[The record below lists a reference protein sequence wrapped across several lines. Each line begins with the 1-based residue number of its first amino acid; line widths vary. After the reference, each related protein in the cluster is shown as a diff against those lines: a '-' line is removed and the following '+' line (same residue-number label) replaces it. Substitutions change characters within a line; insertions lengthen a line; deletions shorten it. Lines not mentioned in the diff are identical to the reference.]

1 MVNATNSTAPST
13 SRPREIIDIIVPT
26 VSGLVLL
33 ALVVAVAIII
43 CYCVSIKRKK
53 KAVMKL
59 EEMKVN
65 IERNGNV
72 SASINAYTAIQ
83 SLMSVRNPFEI
94 LSGCNLE
101 YNYALLKV
109 LDKIGEGF
117 FGDVYKGTAPGVS
130 SGFVAIKTLK
140 NDSELDTLGKFA
152 KEAWICSKFD
162 HENVIKLLGVCT
174 FGAQKCM
181 IFQYMDLG
189 SLDKLLR
196 KSSPSSPDYNS
207 QHDHLLTPY
216 QFLNVSIQLARGL
229 AYLSSLDFVHRDI
242 ASRNCLL
249 DSSYTAKIA
258 DFGLSR
264 NIGGN
269 NYYRIGSGN
278 NLLPLRWMPP
288 EAIFFSTFTVRSDV
302 WSYGVLLW
310 EIFTY
315 GKLPYGG
322 LSNHEVIDNVRG
334 GKILDKP
341 DLCPL
346 GVYDIMRSCWYQV
359 PAKRISIQSVLEK
372 LEIYE
377 RGEEVPQHNYAN
389 LIPGTDVTGPLST
402 PPQVEVEMT
411 PFSTPRSSSY
421 RASMENNSEFM
432 DSVIVTAIEEEG
444 EELAKALLMS
454 LN

>member
-1 MVNATNSTAPST
+1 MVNTTMNSTAPST
-13 SRPREIIDIIVPT
+13 SRPREIIDIIIPS

-33 ALVVAVAIII
+33 ALIVALAIII
-43 CYCVSIKRKK
+43 GYCVSIKRKK
-53 KAVMKL
+53 NAVKRL
-59 EEMKVN
+59 EEKN
-65 IERNGNV
+65 ASRERNGNV

-94 LSGCNLE
+94 LSDDHLE
-101 YNYALLKV
+101 YNYALLQV
-109 LDKIGEGF
+109 LNKIGEGF
-117 FGDVYKGTAPGVS
+117 FGDVYKGTAPGLS

-140 NDSELDTLGKFA
+140 NDSDLDTLGKFA

-174 FGAQKCM
+174 FGAEKCM

-196 KSSPSSPDYNS
+196 RSSPSSPDYNP
-207 QHDHLLTPY
+207 QNDHLLTPS

-278 NLLPLRWMPP
+278 NLLPIRWMPP

-302 WSYGVLLW
+302 WSFGVLLW
-310 EIFTY
+310 EIYTY

-322 LSNHEVIDNVRG
+322 LSNHEVIDNIRG
-334 GKILDKP
+334 AKVLDKP

-372 LEIYE
+372 LETYN
-377 RGEEVPQHNYAN
+377 RGEELPRHNYAN
-389 LIPGTDVTGPLST
+389 LAPGTDLTGPLVPPDLSTVTGPPTNDCAVSI
-402 PPQVEVEMT
+402 EM
-411 PFSTPRSSSY
+411 SQLV
-421 RASMENNSEFM
+421 
-432 DSVIVTAIEEEG
+432 DSVTDTMNEKEKEDENV
-444 EELAKALLMS
+444 LS
-454 LN
+454 V

>member
-1 MVNATNSTAPST
+1 M
-13 SRPREIIDIIVPT
+13 IIIISSVAGP
-26 VSGLVLL
+26 VIVAILVLL
-33 ALVVAVAIII
+33 VVVISL
-43 CYCVSIKRKK
+43 CVSIRRKRR
-53 KAVMKL
+53 AVKKL
-59 EEMKVN
+59 EEQTN
-65 IERNGNV
+65 ISRQ
-72 SASINAYTAIQ
+72 SANPSTITINTYTAMQ
-83 SLMSVRNPFEI
+83 SLMSIRNPFEI
-94 LSGCNLE
+94 LSDCNLE

-109 LDKIGEGF
+109 LNKIGEGF
-117 FGDVYKGTAPGVS
+117 FGDVYKGTAPGLS
-130 SGFVAIKTLK
+130 SGFVAMKTLK
-140 NDSELDTLGKFA
+140 NDSDLDTLGKFA

-174 FGAQKCM
+174 FGAEKCM

-196 KSSPSSPDYNS
+196 KSSPASPDYNP
-207 QHDHLLTPY
+207 QDDHLLTPY

-278 NLLPLRWMPP
+278 NLLPIRWMPP

-302 WSYGVLLW
+302 WSFGVLLW
-310 EIFTY
+310 EIYTY

-334 GKILDKP
+334 AKVLDKP

-372 LEIYE
+372 LETYD
-377 RGEEVPQHNYAN
+377 RGEEVPWHNYAN
-389 LIPGTDVTGPLST
+389 LMPKTDLAGPLST

-411 PFSTPRSSSY
+411 PLSTPRSSSY
-421 RASMENNSEFM
+421 RTSLETPINSQFM
-432 DSVIVTAIEEEG
+432 DSVVISIEEER
-444 EELAKALLMS
+444 EELDKTLTMS
-454 LN
+454 LK